1 MLEPLILEKT
11 KTSPWIHFDKEKNIL
26 KLGGRSIVEDPN
38 KFYMPAYQWLEEY
51 VKDPNPETVFEFD
64 LEYFN
69 SSSARQVMKL
79 IILLE
84 EIEKTGNKVKVL
96 WLFEEGDEMSEERG
110 EEIKLVSNLEFEI
123 REYPSDDD
131 DLDF

>member
-1 MLEPLILEKT
+1 MPEPLVIEQS
-11 KTSPWIHFDKEKNIL
+11 KTSPWVHLDKEKNTF

-38 KFYMPAYQWLEEY
+38 KFYMPVYEWLEEY
-51 VKDPNPETVFEFD
+51 VKDPNDETVFEFD

-84 EIEKTGNKVKVL
+84 EIEKTGKKIKVL
-96 WLFEEGDEMSEERG
+96 WLYEEGDEMSQERG
-110 EEIKLVSNLEFEI
+110 EEIKLVSKLEFEI
-123 REYPSDDD
+123 REYPTDD

>member
-1 MLEPLILEKT
+1 MTEALIIEQT
-11 KTSPWIHFDKEKNIL
+11 KTSPWVHLDKEANIL

-38 KFYMPAYQWLEEY
+38 RYYMPIYERLAEY
-51 VKDPNPETVFEFD
+51 VKNPNPETIFEFD

-84 EIEKTGNKVKVL
+84 EIEKTGNKIKVL
-96 WLFEEGDEMSEERG
+96 WLYEEGDEMSQERG
-110 EEIKLVSNLEFEI
+110 EEIKLISKLEFEI
-123 REYPSDDD
+123 REYPSDDEI
-131 DLDF
+131 DF